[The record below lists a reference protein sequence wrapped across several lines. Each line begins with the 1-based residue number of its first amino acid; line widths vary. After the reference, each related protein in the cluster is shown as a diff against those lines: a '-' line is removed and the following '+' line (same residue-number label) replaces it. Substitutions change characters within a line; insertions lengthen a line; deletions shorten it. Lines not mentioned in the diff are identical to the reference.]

1 VEQVELPYQVRLEKF
16 EGPLDLLLHLIRQ
29 NQINIYDIPIA
40 LIAQQYLDYL
50 ETMRSLNL
58 AVAGEFLV
66 MAATLLQIKSRMLLP
81 VEERTLDDED
91 GPDPREELVRRLL
104 EYKQFKEA
112 ATELEDQSRR
122 WRNVF
127 ARTPEPLPA
136 DEPEEYLAEDVS
148 LFELV
153 DALHDILARTPAATV
168 MDIMPDHLTVR
179 NQMNVIVERLEAQES
194 ATFGELFE
202 GPVTRATVIVTFLAL
217 LELIRLRLIR
227 AYQAEL
233 FGTIL
238 ISRTF
243 TAMSDVEDMVEES

>member
-1 VEQVELPYQVRLEKF
+1 
-16 EGPLDLLLHLIRQ
+16 
-29 NQINIYDIPIA
+29 
-40 LIAQQYLDYL
+40 
-50 ETMRSLNL
+50 M
-58 AVAGEFLV
+58 
-66 MAATLLQIKSRMLLP
+66 
-81 VEERTLDDED
+81 
-91 GPDPREELVRRLL
+91 
-104 EYKQFKEA
+104 
-112 ATELEDQSRR
+112 
-122 WRNVF
+122 
-127 ARTPEPLPA
+127 PLPA
-136 DEPEEYLAEDVS
+136 EEPEEYLAEDVS

-179 NQMNVIVERLEAQES
+179 NQMNVIVERLEDRES

-217 LELIRLRLIR
+217 LELIRLRIIR

-243 TAMSDVEDMVEES
+243 TAMSDAEDIVDEIQ